1 MTKAEVKAVLDRVLA
16 WPEER
21 QEAIVELITAM
32 ELGNDSA
39 YQLTKEQAA
48 EVRRRLENP
57 SDTRISID
65 EVFARYRRP

>member
-21 QEAIVELITAM
+21 QEAVVELITAM
-32 ELGNDSA
+32 ELDDSA